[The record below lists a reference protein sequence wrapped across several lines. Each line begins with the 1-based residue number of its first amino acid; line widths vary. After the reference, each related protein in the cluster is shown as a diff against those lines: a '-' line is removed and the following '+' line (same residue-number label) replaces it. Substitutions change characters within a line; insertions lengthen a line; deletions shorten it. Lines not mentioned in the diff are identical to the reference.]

1 MINEEIIGGLVS
13 ALSRGEPLEKAMM
26 TFFNAGYGKGEI
38 EESAQEV
45 YKQLGPQA
53 MGIKG
58 SLQDTIDEIALQ
70 AGVKEDKA
78 AKTPAPTPNPNPNT
92 PKDQIQLQNASDKKA
107 PEIDNPHKDKNKVP
121 QNVSQYG
128 KNNFNNNQY
137 QNADDITNKIVDA
150 IKGIK
155 GVSIPSRIEI
165 VQRNID
171 SKPSPA
177 VVQKVSDYS
186 GAPQKTVGK
195 AATYI
200 LIVVL
205 ILLLGALAAVFFFK
219 ADLIKFFNNAGLG

>member
-58 SLQDTIDEIALQ
+58 SLQDTINEISLQ
-70 AGVKEDKA
+70 TGVKDDKPS
-78 AKTPAPTPNPNPNT
+78 KTPNVNSNLNA

-107 PEIDNPHKDKNKVP
+107 SEINNFHKDKNKVP

-137 QNADDITNKIVDA
+137 QNVDDITNKIVDA

-171 SKPSPA
+171 SKSSPA

>member
-58 SLQDTIDEIALQ
+58 SLQDTINEIALQ
-70 AGVKEDKA
+70 TGVKDDKPS
-78 AKTPAPTPNPNPNT
+78 KTPNVNSNLNA

-107 PEIDNPHKDKNKVP
+107 SEINNFNKDKNKVP

-137 QNADDITNKIVDA
+137 QNVDDITNKIVDA

>member
-26 TFFNAGYGKGEI
+26 TFFNAGYGKDEI

-53 MGIKG
+53 MGIAKG
-58 SLQDTIDEIALQ
+58 SLQDKIDEIAIK
-70 AGVKEDKA
+70 AGVTEDK
-78 AKTPAPTPNPNPNT
+78 TPKALPANPNVNAD
-92 PKDQIQLQNASDKKA
+92 KIQLQNTSDKKA
-107 PEIDNPHKDKNKVP
+107 PDINNPHKEKNKVP

-128 KNNFNNNQY
+128 NNNLNNNQY

-171 SKPSPA
+171 SKPSPS
-177 VVQKVSDYS
+177 VIQKVSDYS
-186 GAPQKTVGK
+186 GAPQKTVSK